1 MKEAKIHSVGY
12 NFIMNFLLTASSFL
26 FPLIT
31 FPYVSRVLQA
41 TAMGRVSFVASVAN
55 YFLMV
60 ASLGIPT
67 YAIRACAQVRDDR
80 KQLSK
85 VAQEILII
93 NLIAT
98 ALVMVTYGVMI
109 VTVPRFRSDTTLF
122 LINGVQII
130 LNAIGVNWLYQALEQ
145 YDYIT
150 VRSVIFKVVSVAL
163 MFWLVKS
170 ESDYVIYGAITV
182 FAAAGANVLSLLRM
196 WRYVDFKKE
205 GKYEFR
211 RHLKPIFV
219 LFAQNAAVSVYTNL
233 DIVMLGFIKGDY
245 EVGLYSVAV
254 KIKAVLLSLVT
265 SLGNV
270 LLPRMSYYAKSNDVE
285 KFQSTAVMA
294 LNFTMLLSVPLSLFF
309 VMYADDS
316 ILLLAG
322 AGYVG
327 AVLATQLLTVAVV
340 PNGLTG
346 VLGVQVLTAQGREK
360 CVLYSVIGG
369 AVIDFALNLVLI
381 PKYGVTGAALATM
394 IAELGVLAIQI
405 FYTRG
410 LLRRVLKSMRVWA
423 YLLAAV
429 AGAALSMTA
438 GFLTVDSVVLRLLL
452 HAALFG
458 VGYGLVL
465 LLLREPLLMKALER
479 IFKKNKAESK
489 EKTQ

>member
-150 VRSVIFKVVSVAL
+150 IRSVLFKIASVVL
-163 MFWLVKS
+163 MFLFVKS
-170 ESDYVIYGAITV
+170 EGDYVIYGAITV
-182 FAAAGANVLSLLRM
+182 FAAAGANVLNLIRM
-196 WRYVDFKKE
+196 WRYVDLKKE

-233 DIVMLGFIKGDY
+233 DTVMLGFMKGDY
-245 EVGLYSVAV
+245 EVGLYSAAV

-270 LLPRMSYYAKSNDVE
+270 LLPRMSYYAKQNDTE
-285 KFQSTAVMA
+285 RFQNTAVSA
-294 LNFTMLLSVPLSLFF
+294 LNFTMMLSVPLALFF
-309 VMYADDS
+309 TMYAGDS

-322 AGYVG
+322 AGYAG

-346 VLGVQVLTAQGREK
+346 VLGVQVLTAESREK

-369 AVIDFALNLVLI
+369 AVIDFALNLVFI
-381 PKYGVTGAALATM
+381 PKYGVAGAALATM
-394 IAELGVLAIQI
+394 IAEFGVLAIQM

-410 LLRRVLKSMRVWA
+410 LLRRILRTIRAWA
-423 YLLAAV
+423 YVLAAL
-429 AGAALSMTA
+429 AGAALGMVASLFTIDA
-438 GFLTVDSVVLRLLL
+438 VVLRLLL
-452 HAALFG
+452 RAALFG
-458 VGYGLVL
+458 IGYGLVL
-465 LLLREPLLMKALER
+465 LLLREPLLLKILSK
-479 IFKKNKAESK
+479 IFRKKQKDQEA
-489 EKTQ
+489 